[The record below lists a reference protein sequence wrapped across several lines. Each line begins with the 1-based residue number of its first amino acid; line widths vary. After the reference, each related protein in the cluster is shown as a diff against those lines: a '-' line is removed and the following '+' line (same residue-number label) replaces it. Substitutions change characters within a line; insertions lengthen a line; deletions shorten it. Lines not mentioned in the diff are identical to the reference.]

1 MIKEFKL
8 FLVLVAFTNILNA
21 QNVRN
26 DTIILKIF
34 DDVFSLMVSDDESTI
49 AVLNGDNYIEIFQL
63 DSMIRLQSVKVSRNA
78 WLKKAFFYC
87 DNSKLYYDYGVQAKT
102 KYKMIN
108 IETGVQN
115 KVDCLNVPKGCTYHS
130 LKLCGYHTPVL
141 SLKTKPFL
149 FKVNEIDIILYQ
161 IKN

>member
-1 MIKEFKL
+1 MRKGFKL
-8 FLVLVAFTNILNA
+8 FLVLVAFANILNA

-26 DTIILKIF
+26 DTIVLKIF
-34 DDVFSLMVSDDESTI
+34 DDVFSLMVSDDESII
-49 AVLNGDNYIEIFQL
+49 AVLNGDNYIEFFQL

-78 WLKKAFFYC
+78 WLRKAFFYS
-87 DNSKLYYDYGVQAKT
+87 DNSMLYYDHGVQAKT

-115 KVDCLNVPKGCTYHS
+115 KVDCLNVPKGCTYRT
-130 LKLCGYHTPVL
+130 LKLCSYHTPL
-141 SLKTKPFL
+141 LRLKTKPFL
-149 FKVNEIDIILYQ
+149 FKVNDIDIMLYQ